1 MAEGCVVTVEK
12 HWGDPT
18 RRQPREVFA
27 RGEKVGAIVMLTIG
41 SLAALSIEVIYLG
54 TRITV
59 GGLSF
64 PLPWTVLLAYLV
76 NLIITNTALLWTTN
90 RSVAAIPVIAWS
102 VIFMILL
109 GWPSAVAGGNA
120 VFAGTLSTVALLV
133 AGIFGG
139 SWPLRHPR

>member
-1 MAEGCVVTVEK
+1 MTVEK

-27 RGEKVGAIVMLTIG
+27 RGEKFGAIVMLTIG
-41 SLAALSIEVIYLG
+41 ALAALSIEVIYLG
-54 TRITV
+54 TRISV
-59 GGLSF
+59 GEISI

-90 RSVAAIPVIAWS
+90 RTVAAIPVIAWS
-102 VIFMILL
+102 AVFMMLL
-109 GWPSAVAGGNA
+109 AWPSIVAGGNA
-120 VFAGTLSTVALLV
+120 VFAGSISTIALLV

-139 SWPLRHPR
+139 SWPLRHSR